1 MARWHQTQRIKGK
14 CLLQRNRLRTR
25 KERMATI
32 IALKPVTV
40 MEIQAALIERISLTC
55 QLRFHKAFIDTMAER
70 LLRAVEQ
77 NAKAL
82 S

>member
-1 MARWHQTQRIKGK
+1 
-14 CLLQRNRLRTR
+14 
-25 KERMATI
+25 MATI